1 MVTVPAFV
9 WRCGSLGQAVLT
21 GLGVGV
27 PLAALAW
34 IDSGMWL
41 AAVVVMVTLTPFYGI
56 WTTRRMARYWPGAKR
71 LIGDDRATVARI
83 VRRGKDV
90 DDRRLAPPVIDYRDG
105 LHAAAEKAFPFRW
118 LWWLVLIVAVGV
130 AAWDMLQG
138 SVGNGIA
145 SCIYLVLL
153 LLELFWWPKRRRQL
167 LSNADRA
174 AATAQDVLVTP
185 PP

>member
-1 MVTVPAFV
+1 
-9 WRCGSLGQAVLT
+9 
-21 GLGVGV
+21 
-27 PLAALAW
+27 
-34 IDSGMWL
+34 
-41 AAVVVMVTLTPFYGI
+41 
-56 WTTRRMARYWPGAKR
+56 MARYWPGAKT
-71 LIGDDRATVARI
+71 LSGDDRATVARI
-83 VRRGKDV
+83 ARRGEPI
-90 DDRRLAPPVIDYRDG
+90 DDLRLAQPVIDYRDG

-118 LWWLVLIVAVGV
+118 LLWLALIVAVGV

-153 LLELFWWPKRRRQL
+153 LVELFWWPNRRRQL

-174 AATAQDVLVTP
+174 AAAAQDLLVTP

>member
-9 WRCGSLGQAVLT
+9 WRSGYLGRAAMV
-21 GLGVGV
+21 GLGAGV

-41 AAVVVMVTLTPFYGI
+41 APIIVLVILTTFYGI
-56 WTTRRMARYWPGAKR
+56 WMTRRMARYWPNAKT
-71 LIGDDRATVARI
+71 LSGDERVTVARTA
-83 VRRGKDV
+83 RRGEPI
-90 DDRRLAPPVIDYRDG
+90 DDLRLAQPVIDYRDG

-118 LWWLVLIVAVGV
+118 LVWLVLIVAVGTAV
-130 AAWDMLQG
+130 WDTLGG

-153 LLELFWWPKRRRQL
+153 LLELFWWPNRRRQL

-174 AATAQDVLVTP
+174 AATAQDLLVRGP
-185 PP
+185 S